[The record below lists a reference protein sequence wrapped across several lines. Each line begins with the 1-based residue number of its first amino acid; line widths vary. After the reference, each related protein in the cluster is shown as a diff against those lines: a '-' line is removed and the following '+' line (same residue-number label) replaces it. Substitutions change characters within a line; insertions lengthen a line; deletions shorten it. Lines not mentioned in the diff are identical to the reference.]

1 MPACQLRHR
10 RTPAD
15 AIQYDGTEKGRGE
28 IAEWVRSR
36 GGSADLRADG
46 ALLVLTPNKW
56 AIVPHD
62 WWVIQGVVG
71 QFFIIEPEVKV
82 RCYDPAEGPNY
93 GAALTR
99 DQAAAIV
106 VAADEMV
113 RDSGGNQLLAKM
125 AVWIHQ
131 LASTTEELR

>member
-1 MPACQLRHR
+1 MPGSQLLHR

-15 AIQYDGTEKGRGE
+15 AIQYDGTEEGRGE
-28 IAEWVRSR
+28 VAAWVRSR
-36 GGSADLRADG
+36 GGSADLRPDG
-46 ALLVLTPNKW
+46 ALLVSTPNKGV
-56 AIVPHD
+56 IVPNH
-62 WWVIQGVVG
+62 WWVVQGVVG
-71 QFFIIEPEVKV
+71 QFFVIEPEVKV

-93 GAALTR
+93 GATLTR

-113 RDSGGNQLLAKM
+113 REASGDQRLAKM
-125 AVWIHQ
+125 AAWIHQ